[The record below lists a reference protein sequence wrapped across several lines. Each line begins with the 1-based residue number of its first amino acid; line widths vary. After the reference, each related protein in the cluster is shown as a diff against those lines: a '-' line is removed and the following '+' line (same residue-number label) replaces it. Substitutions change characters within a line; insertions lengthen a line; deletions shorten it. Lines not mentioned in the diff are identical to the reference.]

1 MAQYHVAVVLD
12 TGAAT
17 AMRLTDAESVAKR
30 LLTRFAD
37 AGLETARVS
46 GDDDRSVILVRLP
59 DAEAARV
66 AEAYGATAPIDA
78 AALQRRAAASGT
90 YFCGDASLGKTRG
103 ERGSCRRLLGSIFGF
118 GGGGKGARNPYA
130 FLHAPYKAALAPLLA
145 SDALE
150 DPLRVALAWRAAGA
164 AVAVDEDDS
173 APWAGLPS
181 LVARGDAVAAFP
193 LHDEGRRAAL
203 AVLAKDGVHTVWSRS
218 YGRFAE
224 RDLARYFGSSVAF
237 YFCWLSHYASW
248 LRYLAAA
255 GLALVGVV
263 ACAPAGAVVA
273 FARLGAATFMAVWCA
288 LLCRS
293 WHAREGRLALR
304 WGTLAAAKLR
314 GVRPRAT
321 RAAFRGAAGALD
333 PVTGRADRPY
343 FPASVRARRRFVSR
357 IRLAFDVLIALLN
370 VVFWKA
376 VHVRLRAAGLPG
388 VIATVGNA
396 VAVFFL
402 NARAMDTATRR
413 ADAENHALDADYDS
427 AVFEYVLAFRV
438 INSYVNAVDA
448 YELASDMKR
457 SEATSNTCSRAARSE
472 AIPRR
477 PYRAR

>member
-1 MAQYHVAVVLD
+1 MG
-12 TGAAT
+12 GAHQA
-17 AMRLTDAESVAKR
+17 RLCEALSSCGALGSR
-30 LLTRFAD
+30 ASL
-37 AGLETARVS
+37 ARPVWE
-46 GDDDRSVILVRLP
+46 P
-59 DAEAARV
+59 RV
-66 AEAYGATAPIDA
+66 AAIG
-78 AALQRRAAASGT
+78 
-90 YFCGDASLGKTRG
+90 
-103 ERGSCRRLLGSIFGF
+103 
-118 GGGGKGARNPYA
+118 
-130 FLHAPYKAALAPLLA
+130 
-145 SDALE
+145 
-150 DPLRVALAWRAAGA
+150 
-164 AVAVDEDDS
+164 

-203 AVLAKDGVHTVWSRS
+203 AEAAKDGVHTVWSRS

-333 PVTGRADRPY
+333 PVTGKELWVHDPDVDRAVGVK
-343 FPASVRARRRFVSR
+343 ACC
-357 IRLAFDVLIALLN
+357 DVVN
-370 VVFWKA
+370 RGVA
-376 VHVRLRAAGLPG
+376 VYDGKVYVG
-388 VIATVGNA
+388 VIDGR
-396 VAVFFL
+396 L
-402 NARAMDTATRR
+402 
-413 ADAENHALDADYDS
+413 EALDAKTGDRIWSTVTVDQSKPYTITGAPRFGS
-427 AVFEYVLAFRV
+427 CFLLTRIMSRHSTTSGWSLRSALMAACVLAVFA
-438 INSYVNAVDA
+438 
-448 YELASDMKR
+448 
-457 SEATSNTCSRAARSE
+457 
-472 AIPRR
+472 
-477 PYRAR
+477 